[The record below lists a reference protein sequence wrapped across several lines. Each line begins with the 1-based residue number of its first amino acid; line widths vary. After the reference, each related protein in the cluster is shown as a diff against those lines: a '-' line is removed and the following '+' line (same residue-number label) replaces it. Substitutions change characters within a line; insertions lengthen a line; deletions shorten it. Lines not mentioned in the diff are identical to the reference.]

1 VVELH
6 HIYVILHVGVA
17 VLALGVAFIA
27 WRRRAARGALSLA
40 ALMLGIAI
48 WSGATAAMWYVPTL
62 GEQVFWLKA
71 MFLGVWITPIAV
83 LILAFDIAKIERWRT
98 PGRIALMSIV
108 SVAFISIRWLNPGR
122 LYDAAFVAQTTGPYT
137 HYAYVP
143 GPLYLAYNVFAFG
156 MILVGLVI
164 LFRVCLRSSGADRTQ
179 AAILLIGGLVPFA
192 AAAVTESGSVPLGGL
207 DLAPLGFLVTGALW
221 LTAILRGTLLDVLPL
236 ARDVLIEQMLDG
248 VVVVDGEDHVVD
260 ANPAALTMLHAP
272 LAEVLGKP
280 AEAILSSV
288 KGATAVLRGSGP
300 RHAVL
305 PIGSVGD
312 SHYVDLGI
320 TPLVVGLGRPPAQL
334 VTLHDVTEERR
345 ANERLKLARQVFDTA
360 NEAIVVTLPD
370 ADDRIID
377 VNDAYC
383 RLTGRSREDTV
394 GKDISR
400 LQSDR
405 HSPEFYKAMEQTL
418 FTTGA
423 WEGEVWQTRA
433 DGTVFPSWLSLSM
446 AEDDQEH
453 ERHVVRV
460 FTDITERRRAE
471 DALRDALEQMR
482 ALSAATELERQRLEL
497 ILEHTD
503 DGVIL
508 VGLGGNITFT
518 NPTLRRLLKAMG
530 EQDTPAS
537 LAELRE
543 LYEIRYADDH
553 PLPPD
558 ESPVTQV
565 LTGEVVTDLELHFS
579 RRATGKQLTIL
590 FSALPVRDAE
600 GAVMQVVIT
609 IRDITERKR
618 AEELLQNTLDALERS
633 HQELLEL
640 ASHDSLTGLLNR
652 LRFEE
657 EFERQLAD
665 QRRLGRGGALIW
677 LDLDHFKEVN
687 DTLGH
692 RAGDELLTLIAQTLR
707 TEMRR
712 YSVLARLGGDEFAMI
727 LPAAQKAEAMG
738 AAARLINVLAGREF
752 VVAGHAMHAA
762 VSIGVAL
769 YPDHG
774 STVQELLAAA
784 DVAMYHAKES
794 GRGRV
799 SLYDPEQV
807 WAGESASRILWG
819 ERIRAA
825 LAEDRLVLYAQPLQS
840 LTSESSAQ
848 YELLVRMIG
857 DDGELIAPLEFIPAA
872 ERLGLIGELDRWVV
886 RQAIRLLAAE
896 EAAGEPT
903 CLSINLSGRTLSDAR
918 ILDVF
923 REEFA
928 ATGADPRRLT
938 AGVTETAVVSNIAE
952 ATSLVREL
960 HRLGC
965 HFSMHDFGTGASS
978 FYYLR
983 RLPVDVLKIDGSLI
997 KGLGVE
1003 PADKQFVRAI
1013 VQMCEALHI
1022 SSVAEYVENG
1032 AVLTE
1037 ARDAGVDYAQGF
1049 SVGRPEPL
1057 GVYLRSQASS
1067 G

>member
-1 VVELH
+1 MVELH
-6 HIYVILHVGVA
+6 HIYVVLYACVA
-17 VLALGVAFIA
+17 VLASVVSLIA
-27 WRRRAARGALSLA
+27 WRHRVARGAVSLA
-40 ALMLGIAI
+40 VLMLGVAI
-48 WSGATAAMWYVPTL
+48 WSGAAAAMWYVPTL
-62 GEQVFWLKA
+62 GQQVFWVTAENLGLW
-71 MFLGVWITPIAV
+71 MVPVGFLRV
-83 LILAFDIAKIERWRT
+83 AFDIAGMERWRA
-98 PGRIALMSIV
+98 PGRMAL
-108 SVAFISIRWLNPGR
+108 ISIASFALVNIEWLNPGR
-122 LYDAAFVAQTTGPYT
+122 LFDKAFVARTMGPYT
-137 HYAYVP
+137 HFASIP
-143 GPLYLAYNVFAFG
+143 GPLYWAYAAFAYALVF
-156 MILVGLVI
+156 VTCVI
-164 LFRVCLRSSGADRTQ
+164 IFRVYLRSAGAERTQ
-179 AAILLIGGLVPFA
+179 AVILLIGGLVPFVA
-192 AAAVTESGSVPLGGL
+192 SLVTSSGAVPLDI
-207 DLAPLGFLVTGALW
+207 DLAPLAFLATGPVW

-236 ARDVLIEQMLDG
+236 ARDVLVEQMLDG
-248 VVVVDGEDHVVD
+248 VVVVDADDHVVD
-260 ANPAALTMLHAP
+260 ANPTALMMLHAP
-272 LAEVLGKP
+272 LAEVLGKT
-280 AEAILSSV
+280 AEANFSSV

-305 PIGSVGD
+305 PFGSD
-312 SHYVDLGI
+312 DDFRYVDLGI
-320 TPLVVGLGRPPAQL
+320 TPLVVGPGRPPAQL

-370 ADDRIID
+370 ADERIID

-590 FSALPVRDAE
+590 FSALPVRDAQ

-618 AEELLQNTLDALERS
+618 SEELLQNTLDALERS

-652 LRFEE
+652 RRFEE

-677 LDLDHFKEVN
+677 LDLDHFKDVN

-752 VVAGHAMHAA
+752 VVAGHAVHAA
-762 VSIGVAL
+762 VSIGVVL

-807 WAGESASRILWG
+807 WAGEAASRILWG

-903 CLSINLSGRTLSDAR
+903 CLSINLSGRTLSDAG

-938 AGVTETAVVSNIAE
+938 AEVTETAVVSNIAE

-965 HFSMHDFGTGASS
+965 RFSMDDFGTGASS

-1022 SSVAEYVENG
+1022 SSVAESVENG